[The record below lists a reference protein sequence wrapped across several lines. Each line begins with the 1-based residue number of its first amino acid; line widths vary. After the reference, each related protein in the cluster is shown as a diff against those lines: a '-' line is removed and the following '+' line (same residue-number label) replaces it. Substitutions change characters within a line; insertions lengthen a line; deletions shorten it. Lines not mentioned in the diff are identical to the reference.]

1 MRSKT
6 LHTLFSLSTL
16 LFIPPTFLQTNL
28 TFSFSSSSG
37 PRRRSQLAGDVH
49 LPVPATHFR
58 SLLLL
63 LLHFRFFKLAHACTT
78 ACRPRWLSYGAS
90 SMDPSA
96 ARPGLTTDGY
106 GCGLRYTVEGA
117 RNPRIGTGRAGYPG
131 NGCVRG
137 DSRWFESP
145 VGVSD
150 TGEPSL
156 VLRRLS
162 PNTRGP
168 GSRWFEVR
176 VVTVGFWG
184 R

>member
-1 MRSKT
+1 
-6 LHTLFSLSTL
+6 
-16 LFIPPTFLQTNL
+16 
-28 TFSFSSSSG
+28 
-37 PRRRSQLAGDVH
+37 
-49 LPVPATHFR
+49 
-58 SLLLL
+58 
-63 LLHFRFFKLAHACTT
+63 
-78 ACRPRWLSYGAS
+78 
-90 SMDPSA
+90 MDPSA

-168 GSRWFEVR
+168 GVLQINSCTLATRCCSP
-176 VVTVGFWG
+176 TGPAG
-184 R
+184 DAGH